1 LTHWETVLGNF
12 ALGEF
17 IVIAALATFQWH
29 QHRVKSSGWA
39 ALAFGLLAAVALTG
53 KAGILLSG
61 PSVLHIPWF
70 YKGLACGIFVVPY
83 CFFRFAA
90 SFRPKRVGID
100 ATALALTIAVLA
112 LTADL
117 RYLPLPGAPAPS
129 ADYMAFR
136 VLVACQWGFLITFA
150 TVRLWWAG
158 TGHKTI
164 AAKRMRRLAGA
175 SACLDALVVVNVL
188 GLPHHWAVTLASQFL
203 TVTMGI
209 LVTLVIPSFVRGS
222 SNKHEDEEFRRAI
235 ADLVT
240 VGSSEDVASGMLPH
254 VCALVGA
261 SSATLVGWDD
271 EVIAQFDTGHTRAVP
286 HGQPDNSI
294 AVKSRFGPDHHLV
307 VRIDPFMSY
316 FGSTELRRLEELSD
330 LVCLATERCDAK
342 AALTFQTLHDVLT
355 GLPNRALFI
364 DRLAQALAVLER
376 HTAKLAVMFI
386 DLDQFKL
393 INDRIDHAAG
403 DSVLKEV
410 ANRLTGALPAGDTV
424 ARIGGDEFVAVVEV
438 ENESD
443 AVEIADTMREAIG
456 AAIEVGDRELSVTAS
471 IGVVVT
477 EDRWAD
483 PSTLLREAD
492 AAMYLAKEAG
502 RDHVQLFNEE
512 IRDLSIERANLERE
526 LVHAIGAG
534 ELRLH
539 YQPIFRLEDGVGVG
553 TEALVRW
560 QHPTRGLLSPDAF
573 IPMAEEVG
581 LIVQLDDWVLNEA
594 CSQAAEWLEQLP
606 GSAPFTM
613 WVNKSAVQFH
623 RTDVAS
629 SVLHV
634 LDDTGLDPS
643 ALGIEIT
650 ETVFI
655 SDKDRLRT
663 TMSDLNWN
671 GVSIAIDDFGT
682 GYSSLSYLK
691 RFPIDI
697 LKVDRSFVQGIGQE
711 PETSLIAASL
721 AMASSLDIMTVAE
734 GVESL
739 EHGEWLK
746 RAGCKHVQG
755 YAYCRPAE
763 SDVALAKLIES
774 RQPPKHTSLAAYRKV
789 TRNGSARA
797 SRKGQTPSD
806 QGVTAEAR

>member
-29 QHRVKSSGWA
+29 RHRVRSSGWA
-39 ALAFGLLAAVALTG
+39 ALAFGILAAVVVTG
-53 KAGILLSG
+53 KVGLIVSG
-61 PSVLHIPWF
+61 PSVQHIPWF
-70 YKGLACGIFVVPY
+70 YKGLACGIFVMPY

-90 SFRPKRVGID
+90 SFRPKRVWLD
-100 ATALALTIAVLA
+100 ATALALTVGVLA
-112 LTADL
+112 FTADL
-117 RYLPLPGAPAPS
+117 PYIPLPGAAAPS
-129 ADYMAFR
+129 PDYLAFR
-136 VLVACQWGFLITFA
+136 VLVACQWGFLISVA
-150 TVRLWWAG
+150 AIRLWSAG
-158 TGHKTI
+158 TGHKTM
-164 AAKRMRRLAGA
+164 AANRMRLLAGA
-175 SACLDALVVVNVL
+175 AGCLDAAVVVNVL
-188 GLPHHWAVTLASQFL
+188 GLSDHRAVTLASQFL
-203 TVTMGI
+203 IVTMGV
-209 LVTLVIPSFVRGS
+209 LLTLVIPSFVRSGS
-222 SNKHEDEEFRRAI
+222 SKHEDEEFRRAI

-261 SSATLVGWDD
+261 SSATLVDFDD
-271 EVIAQFDTGHTRAVP
+271 QVIAQYDIGLTRATASD
-286 HGQPDNSI
+286 QPDNTI
-294 AVKSRFGPDHHLV
+294 TVKSRFGPTHHLV

-330 LVCLATERCDAK
+330 LVGLATERCDAK
-342 AALTFQTLHDVLT
+342 DALTFQTLHDDLT

-403 DSVLKEV
+403 DSVLTQV
-410 ANRLTGALPAGDTV
+410 ADRLTGALRAGDTV

-456 AAIEVGDRELSVTAS
+456 ASILVGDRELSVTAS

-477 EDRWAD
+477 ADRWTD

-560 QHPTRGLLSPDAF
+560 QHPTRGLLAPDAF
-573 IPMAEEVG
+573 IPMAEEAG

-594 CSQAAEWLEQLP
+594 CQQAAQWLEQLP

-629 SVLHV
+629 SVLSV

-643 ALGIEIT
+643 SLGIEIT
-650 ETVFI
+650 ETVFV

-721 AMASSLDIMTVAE
+721 AMASSLDILTVAE

-763 SDVALAKLIES
+763 SDVALARLIES
-774 RQPPKHTSLAAYRKV
+774 RQPPKHSSLAAYRKV

-797 SRKGQTPSD
+797 KRKGEASPED
-806 QGVTAEAR
+806 GIVAEAR